1 MNRAAEPSP
10 AHYFLLSL
18 ITTGPFFYEEIIH
31 RFGNRAEY
39 LFVRYSICKT
49 KIMAAESEKLMG
61 VRQQVKEVS
70 DVARSNIQ
78 KVMDRGDRL
87 DDLQAR
93 AGKHLHV

>member
-1 MNRAAEPSP
+1 
-10 AHYFLLSL
+10 
-18 ITTGPFFYEEIIH
+18 
-31 RFGNRAEY
+31 
-39 LFVRYSICKT
+39 
-49 KIMAAESEKLMG
+49 MG

-93 AGKHLHV
+93 ADMLAGSAVEFQTSSNRLKRKLFYQNVKGTCGLCPPPLLH